1 MVFFYISRY
10 SILNMVSVNITPS
23 EAKSVTL
30 TQSSDNRDLQT
41 IMAMIVPLKEGNQ
54 IIEF

>member
-1 MVFFYISRY
+1 
-10 SILNMVSVNITPS
+10 MVSVNITPS